1 MPKILSLETSTPV
14 CSVALHQ
21 DGQLKF
27 LSEIHE
33 DQSHAGKLTPLIDQA
48 LSISGWDANSLD
60 AIAVSAGPGSYTGL
74 RIGTSTAKG
83 LCFALNVPL
92 IAVDTLK
99 LLAHKVRRLGF
110 AAGYLCPM
118 LDARR
123 MEVYYSLFTPRLET
137 VSPVQTLEVDAQAF
151 DEVLNKEKVFFFGPG
166 AEKCATV
173 ISHANA
179 IFIKDV
185 HPSAAEVGELAATEL
200 DHGKFQDLITFEP
213 MYLKEFLVKKSTK
226 IEKVMN
232 K

>member
-1 MPKILSLETSTPV
+1 MPRILSLETSTPV
-14 CSVALHQ
+14 CSIALHQ

-27 LSEIHE
+27 LAEIHE
-33 DQSHAGKLTPLIDQA
+33 DQSHAAKLTPLIEQA
-48 LSISGWDANSLD
+48 LAISGWDANSLD

-92 IAVDTLK
+92 IAIDTLK
-99 LLAHKVRRLGF
+99 LLAQKVSRLNL

-123 MEVYYSLFTPRLET
+123 MEVYYSLFTPGLET
-137 VSPVQTLEVDAQAF
+137 VSPVQTVVVDAQAF

-166 AEKCATV
+166 AEKCAAV
-173 ISHANA
+173 ISHVNA
-179 IFIKDV
+179 VFIKGV
-185 HPSAAEVGELAATEL
+185 LPSAAELGELATTEL
-200 DHGKFQDLITFEP
+200 EHRIFQNLTTFEP